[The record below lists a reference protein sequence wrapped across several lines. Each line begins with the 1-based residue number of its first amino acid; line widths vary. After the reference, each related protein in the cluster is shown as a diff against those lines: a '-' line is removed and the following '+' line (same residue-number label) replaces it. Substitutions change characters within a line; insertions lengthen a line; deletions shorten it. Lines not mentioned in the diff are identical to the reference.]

1 MRVFAFRA
9 ALSCFAILASSTA
22 FSAETS
28 GRWKGSAASNY
39 GASFICNG
47 WLEYDIK
54 ANGNTISGNFVLLF
68 RSTSF
73 ETKLNED
80 GSFDGSHAMPDGI
93 DLKIVG
99 KAGESFSLLS
109 TQYGCG
115 WKEISLKQ

>member
-1 MRVFAFRA
+1 MRRLIIRA
-9 ALSCFAILASSTA
+9 TLACLSILANA
-22 FSAETS
+22 NVFSAETN
-28 GRWKGSAASNY
+28 GRWKGSATSNY

-54 ANGNTISGNFVLLF
+54 TDGNIISGNFVLLF
-68 RSTSF
+68 RSTAF

-80 GSFDGSHAMPDGI
+80 GTFDGSHAMPDGI

-99 KAGESFSLLS
+99 KAGEYFTLLS

-115 WKEISLKQ
+115 WSEISLKQ